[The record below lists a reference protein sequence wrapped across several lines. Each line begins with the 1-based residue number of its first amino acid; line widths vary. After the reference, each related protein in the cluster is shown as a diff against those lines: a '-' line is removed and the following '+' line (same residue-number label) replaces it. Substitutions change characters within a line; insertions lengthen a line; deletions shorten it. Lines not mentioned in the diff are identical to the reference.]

1 MDKQKIYGSK
11 EAAALY
17 GVTEQTIRSW
27 AEEFSQHLSVLANPG
42 NRRTRQFSH
51 EDMSV
56 LALIAEHKRRGTSF
70 ADIHAALENG
80 ERGEF
85 LDEMQLMLTPEE
97 EYRFSLEI
105 EYLKRE
111 IDDLR
116 RQRDE
121 AQKLTA
127 ELDNL
132 RIENAR
138 LLAKIEALERE
149 IDKAQELGKAQGELA
164 ALRRMLEERSNL
176 GGSSSGTPQQS

>member
-1 MDKQKIYGSK
+1 MDKQKVYGSK
-11 EAAALY
+11 EAATLY

-27 AEEFSQHLSVLANPG
+27 AEEFSRHLSVLANPG

-56 LALIAEHKRRGTSF
+56 LALIAEHKKRGTSF

-85 LDEMQLMLTPEE
+85 PDEMALMLTPDED
-97 EYRFSLEI
+97 YRLSVEI
-105 EYLKRE
+105 EYLKRQVDE
-111 IDDLR
+111 LR

-121 AQKLTA
+121 AQKLAA
-127 ELDNL
+127 ELDHL

-149 IDKAQELGKAQGELA
+149 IGKAQELGRAQGELA
-164 ALRRMLEERSNL
+164 ALRRLLEERGGF
-176 GGSSSGTPQQS
+176 GGSSSGTSQQP